1 MNKQHFQTIL
11 KAGTA
16 IFVCS
21 MVLAGCGTKNK
32 QIVAAYI
39 TTAGN
44 TVLEQPM
51 RLEALKDDGTDYQAY
66 WGTKIQCITR
76 GEHGYYYLNSG

>member
-1 MNKQHFQTIL
+1 MKKQHFQTIL

-32 QIVAAYI
+32 QNVAANI

-51 RLEALKDDGTDYQAY
+51 RLEALKDDGTDLS
-66 WGTKIQCITR
+66 GILGNKNTV
-76 GEHGYYYLNSG
+76 YYKR